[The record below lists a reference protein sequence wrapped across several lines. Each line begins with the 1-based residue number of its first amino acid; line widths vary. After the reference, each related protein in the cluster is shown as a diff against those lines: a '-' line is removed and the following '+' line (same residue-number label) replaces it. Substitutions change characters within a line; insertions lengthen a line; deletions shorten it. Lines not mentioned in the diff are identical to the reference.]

1 MPPIHFT
8 PTPAQQASIEALL
21 QQQDNATPTEFIAEA
36 VEHYIAEQVE
46 RQRRLEALRNHINMG
61 VAEAERGELLPL
73 DMDATVERAVER
85 ARQGTPTVTDPWIT
99 GKEQRLS

>member
-21 QQQDNATPTEFIAEA
+21 AQQEQQSPTAFIAEA
-36 VEHYIAEQVE
+36 VERYIAEQVE
-46 RQRRLEALRNHINMG
+46 RQRRLEALRNHINIG

-73 DMDATVERAVER
+73 DMDATLERAVER
-85 ARQGTPTVTDPWIT
+85 AHQGTNPVTDPWIT